1 VAGVEALELSR
12 GRGDAVVVVADP
24 SEYAAISALV
34 IDGLVERWGW
44 HDFTL
49 NLDLKL
55 FASFYKDATVLVAKV
70 EHQIVGCGVLIKE
83 RQDVGRIV
91 RMSVSKRWRRL
102 GIGSQVL
109 AALLQKAKALGLTQI
124 VLETSADWESATR
137 FYISNGFTPTTVEDG
152 DQHFV
157 LIAGNR

>member
-1 VAGVEALELSR
+1 MELSR
-12 GRGDAVVVVADP
+12 GSGDAVVVVADS

-44 HDFTL
+44 HDSTL
-49 NLDLKL
+49 NLDLKS
-55 FASFYKDATVLVAKV
+55 FASFYEGATVLVAKV
-70 EHQIVGCGVLIKE
+70 ENQIVGCGVLIKE

-109 AALLQKAKALGLTQI
+109 DVLLQKAKALGFTRI

-137 FYISNGFTPTTVEDG
+137 FYASNGFTPTEVHDG

-157 LIAGNR
+157 LTVGNR

>member
-1 VAGVEALELSR
+1 MELLR
-12 GRGDAVVVVADP
+12 GSGDAVVVVADP

-44 HDFTL
+44 HDSTL
-49 NLDLKL
+49 NLDLKS
-55 FASFYKDATVLVAKV
+55 FASFYKDATVFVAKV
-70 EHQIVGCGVLIKE
+70 GHQIVGCGVLVKE

-91 RMSVSKRWRRL
+91 RMSVSKQWRRS

-109 AALLQKAKALGLTQI
+109 AALLQKATVLGFTSI
-124 VLETSADWESATR
+124 VLETSADWESAIR
-137 FYISNGFTPTTVEDG
+137 FYLSNGFTPTTVADG

-157 LIAGNR
+157 LILGRR